1 MGVEAI
7 TGKEVPPM
15 PLRWSAWAVYETYDT
30 SDGDKVF
37 IGITSDNHWWR
48 FCEHFDRP
56 DMLNDPTLATNEDR
70 VAARDRVKPFVAE
83 VIGRHT
89 MADIVRIC
97 EDIGIPFAPV
107 ARTKDLFDDPQLNA
121 HGRMLR
127 TTLPNGG
134 MTKLPRLPI
143 EMDSHEL
150 GLRLRPPRVGEQ
162 GRAILAE
169 LGLDDAEITALERDG
184 IVVSTDAKEAAE

>member
-1 MGVEAI
+1 MAQHMGGEAI

-15 PLRWSAWAVYETYDT
+15 PIRWSAWAVYETYDT

-37 IGITSDNHWWR
+37 IGITSDNHWRR

-89 MADIVRIC
+89 MADTVRIC

-107 ARTKDLFDDPQLNA
+107 ARTKNLN
-121 HGRMLR
+121 RQR
-127 TTLPNGG
+127 GG
-134 MTKLPRLPI
+134 SGKVETVRVN
-143 EMDSHEL
+143 L
-150 GLRLRPPRVGEQ
+150 GVRR
-162 GRAILAE
+162 I
-169 LGLDDAEITALERDG
+169 I
-184 IVVSTDAKEAAE
+184 KKKN